1 MSTNLHLLHM
11 REQITQ
17 EARRKLSYAQQRVC
31 QARTL
36 RELALALNVRLG
48 PELHSVGKRLPEWS
62 RLQRQATEQGEL
74 LTKAQ
79 VAVLSQFALE
89 QDLPGFDRELNRLR
103 VHEWIYLRGRLP
115 AIASLVERE
124 SGRMRSA
131 LVQALSRAQVGQ
143 ERRRPQF

>member
-17 EARRKLSYAQQRVC
+17 EARRKLAYAQQRVC

-79 VAVLSQFALE
+79 VAVIPNLHWNRICQGLIGSSIAFGFTNGSIFAGDCRPSLALLSASQGRCD
-89 QDLPGFDRELNRLR
+89 QRLFKR
-103 VHEWIYLRGRLP
+103 
-115 AIASLVERE
+115 
-124 SGRMRSA
+124 
-131 LVQALSRAQVGQ
+131 
-143 ERRRPQF
+143 

>member
-1 MSTNLHLLHM
+1 ML
-11 REQITQ
+11 EQVTQ

-48 PELHSVGKRLPEWS
+48 TELLHSVGKGMPEWA
-62 RLQRQATEQGEL
+62 RLQRQAKEQGEL

-103 VHEWIYLRGRLP
+103 VHEWTYLRGRLP
-115 AIASLVERE
+115 TIASFVERE
-124 SGRMRSA
+124 SGRLRSA
-131 LVQALSRAQVGQ
+131 LVQGLSRARETQ
-143 ERRRPQF
+143 ERHRPQF